1 MFSRH
6 SAAKIPV
13 RFDETATVPA
23 CDDDA
28 IGCGGLPA
36 SEIGEQSRG
45 VRLGKEFEETEIVV
59 PRQRNVAL
67 VGRNGVDQEIEH
79 AGRIRTTVDIV
90 AEMHDAP
97 VGGPVALDL
106 LADGVMQAAEQVEA
120 PMDVADCVDADVF
133 RPRCLQEVNAQLPHH
148 DQMDSTG
155 AVGAQDD
162 LLLDVA

>member
-6 SAAKIPV
+6 STAKIPV
-13 RFDETATVPA
+13 RIDETAPVPA
-23 CDDDA
+23 GDDDA
-28 IGCGGLPA
+28 IGGGGLPA
-36 SEIGEQSRG
+36 PEVGKQSRG
-45 VRLGKEFEETEIVV
+45 IRLGKEFKETEIVV

-67 VGRNGVDQEIEH
+67 VGRDGLNKEIEH
-79 AGRIRTTVDIV
+79 AGRIWTTVDIV

-120 PMDVADCVDADVF
+120 PMDVADCVDANVF
-133 RPRCLQEVNAQLPHH
+133 RPRGLQEVNAQLPHH